1 VQPRFDDDDDTTP
14 RTSGGS
20 TEEEEE
26 GAVVYDELTA
36 QRIEQVKQN
45 NSHKNT
51 ITRQIKTI
59 GKTKQLT
66 KRNKNLARSKRSFS
80 ICNTSLR
87 GQI

>member
-1 VQPRFDDDDDTTP
+1 METQKRCVFCIYIVQPRFDDDDDTTP

-45 NSHKNT
+45 NSH
-51 ITRQIKTI
+51 
-59 GKTKQLT
+59 
-66 KRNKNLARSKRSFS
+66 RNKSQDKSKRLAKQ
-80 ICNTSLR
+80 NN
-87 GQI
+87 